1 MKKNSFPI
9 AVATTSTNTP
19 IVSAPESLGHSI
31 TESRSINKSTID
43 CRVYLNLSSTIV
55 TSLGKNTS
63 CLECLD
69 LDLLSACDPE
79 QDRYPVNRA
88 TLNELRIMQD
98 EIIAVA
104 DSKAIF
110 SYALL
115 TLLNPN
121 VSVNFALSN
130 AQKRLIEAITRV
142 NRLTNTIELLLT
154 SFGDNGLKLTIE
166 VTTEFGV
173 IDLFVKMADQRNFAL
188 MLRSNESNHI
198 LWDEPRKQFYL
209 RHTGIGGLKHGSTT
223 TQIRGLKHWST
234 TTQIL
239 ETFDKRTNWL
249 QKVKSPIIGAT
260 AAQRKKPI
268 IRAIV
273 LTGATQLDKLH
284 HDPEARV
291 NFGHTRVVKIDA
303 GYTTY
308 LLQSAD
314 LVKFLLPQI
323 A

>member
-1 MKKNSFPI
+1 MKKNSSSLALAI
-9 AVATTSTNTP
+9 TTINTP
-19 IVSAPESLGHSI
+19 ILSATELLGYSKNESISM
-31 TESRSINKSTID
+31 NKSTID
-43 CRVYLNLSSTIV
+43 CRVYLELSSIIITN
-55 TSLGKNTS
+55 LGKNTS

-69 LDLLSACDPE
+69 RDLLLACDPKR
-79 QDRYPVNRA
+79 DRYPVNRA
-88 TLNELRIMQD
+88 TLNDLRIMQD

-104 DSKAIF
+104 DGKAIF

-115 TLLNPN
+115 TLLSPN
-121 VSVNFALSN
+121 VSVKSVLSN
-130 AQKRLIEAITRV
+130 AQKRITEAITRV

-166 VTTEFGV
+166 IKTEFGV

-188 MLRSNESNHI
+188 MLRSNESNYI
-198 LWDEPRKQFYL
+198 LWDETRKQFYL
-209 RHTGIGGLKHGSTT
+209 RHTGM
-223 TQIRGLKHWST
+223 RGLKYWST

-239 ETFDKRTNWL
+239 ETLEKQTNWL

-273 LTGATQLDKLH
+273 LTGATQLDKIH

-291 NFGHTRVVKIDA
+291 NFGHTRVVKIDV

-308 LLQSAD
+308 LLQATD
-314 LVKFLLPQI
+314 LIKFLLPKI
-323 A
+323 T

>member
-1 MKKNSFPI
+1 MKKNSSPT
-9 AVATTSTNTP
+9 AVETTSKN
-19 IVSAPESLGHSI
+19 ISILSAPELLDRSI
-31 TESRSINKSTID
+31 TKIRSSDKLTID
-43 CRVYLNLSSTIV
+43 YRVYLELSSKIV
-55 TSLGKNTS
+55 TSLGNNTS

-69 LDLLSACDPE
+69 RDLLLAGDS
-79 QDRYPVNRA
+79 DRDCYPVNQP

-104 DSKAIF
+104 DCQAIF
-110 SYALL
+110 DYALL
-115 TLLNPN
+115 TLLNLP
-121 VSVNFALSN
+121 VSVNSALSN
-130 AQKRLIEAITRV
+130 AHKRLTEAITRV
-142 NRLTNTIELLLT
+142 NRLTDTIALLLT
-154 SFGDNGLKLTIE
+154 SFGDDGLKLTIE

-188 MLRSNESNHI
+188 MLRSNDSNHI
-198 LWDEPRKQFYL
+198 LWDETQKQFYL
-209 RHTGIGGLKHGSTT
+209 RHTG
-223 TQIRGLKHWST
+223 IRGLKHWST

-239 ETFDKRTNWL
+239 KTFDKRTNWL

-291 NFGHTRVVKIDA
+291 NFGHTRVIKIDV

-314 LVKFLLPQI
+314 LVKFLLPQM

>member
-1 MKKNSFPI
+1 MKKNSSPI
-9 AVATTSTNTP
+9 AVATTSTITP
-19 IVSAPESLGHSI
+19 ILSAADLLAYSTE
-31 TESRSINKSTID
+31 TESISMNKSTID
-43 CRVYLNLSSTIV
+43 CRVYLELSSIIITN
-55 TSLGKNTS
+55 LGKNTS

-69 LDLLSACDPE
+69 RDLLSACDPK

-88 TLNELRIMQD
+88 TLNDLRIMQD
-98 EIIAVA
+98 EIITVA
-104 DSKAIF
+104 DGKAIF

-115 TLLNPN
+115 TLLSPI
-121 VSVNFALSN
+121 VSVNSALSN
-130 AQKRLIEAITRV
+130 AQKRITEAITRV

-166 VTTEFGV
+166 IKTEFGV

-198 LWDEPRKQFYL
+198 LWDETRKQFYL
-209 RHTGIGGLKHGSTT
+209 RHTGM
-223 TQIRGLKHWST
+223 RGLKYWST

-239 ETFDKRTNWL
+239 ETLEKQTNWL

-273 LTGATQLDKLH
+273 LTGATELDKIH

-291 NFGHTRVVKIDA
+291 NFGHTRVVKIDV

-308 LLQSAD
+308 LLQATD
-314 LVKFLLPQI
+314 LIKFLLPKI
-323 A
+323 T

>member
-1 MKKNSFPI
+1 MKKNSSPI
-9 AVATTSTNTP
+9 AVVTTSANIPVVSTP
-19 IVSAPESLGHSI
+19 ELLGCSI
-31 TESRSINKSTID
+31 NKSRSIDKSTID
-43 CRVYLNLSSTIV
+43 CRVYLELSSTLV
-55 TSLGKNTS
+55 TSLGNNTS

-69 LDLLSACDPE
+69 RDLLSACNP
-79 QDRYPVNRA
+79 DRDCYPVNREM
-88 TLNELRIMQD
+88 LNELRIMQD
-98 EIIAVA
+98 EIIAIA
-104 DSKAIF
+104 DRQVIF

-115 TLLNPN
+115 NLLNPN
-121 VSVNFALSN
+121 VSVNSALSN
-130 AQKRLIEAITRV
+130 AQKRLTEAITRV

-198 LWDEPRKQFYL
+198 LWDETRKQFYL
-209 RHTGIGGLKHGSTT
+209 RHIG
-223 TQIRGLKHWST
+223 IRGLKHWST

-239 ETFDKRTNWL
+239 ETFDQRTNWL